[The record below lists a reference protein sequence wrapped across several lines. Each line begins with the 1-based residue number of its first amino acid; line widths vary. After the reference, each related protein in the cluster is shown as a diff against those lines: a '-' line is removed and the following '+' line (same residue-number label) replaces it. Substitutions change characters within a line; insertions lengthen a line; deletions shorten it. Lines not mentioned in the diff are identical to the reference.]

1 MYVKPYIKLVKILS
15 YTGAMLLA
23 VLMQACAS
31 EARLE
36 SKYSSWIGA
45 NISELVG
52 AWGSPQYILGGM
64 SPFVE
69 YGYNLS
75 LSKKDSL
82 PDTCIVYFRFN
93 NLDKIIIGARHEGS
107 RCKRAPSFVYN
118 KRGQYPFSLTVSRLS
133 IS

>member
-1 MYVKPYIKLVKILS
+1 MYVKSYIKPVKILNC
-15 YTGAMLLA
+15 TAMVILA
-23 VLMQACAS
+23 LLMQACAT

-52 AWGSPQYILGGM
+52 AWGDPQYVLGENN
-64 SPFVE
+64 PFVE

-107 RCKRAPSFVYN
+107 RCKRAPSFVFD
-118 KRGQYPFSLTVSRLS
+118 KRGKYPFSLTVPRLF